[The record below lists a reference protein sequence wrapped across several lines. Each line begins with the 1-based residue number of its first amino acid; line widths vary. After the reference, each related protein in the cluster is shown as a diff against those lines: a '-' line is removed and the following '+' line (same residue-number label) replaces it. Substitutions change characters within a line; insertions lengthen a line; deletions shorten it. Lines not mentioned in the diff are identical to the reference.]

1 MAKTVELLKTAD
13 LTIVHSKLA
22 DNVNSIGNYQV
33 ICQVISVTRKEAS
46 ASFNNALNTYYLQL
60 YGIGHMV
67 KDHSDSERGNLLPT
81 LHGLILSISSN
92 LFYVHSCHRQDS
104 TYHSFCYTSR
114 GALCGTR
121 NSSVG
126 PS

>member
-81 LHGLILSISSN
+81 LHGLILSISSKV
-92 LFYVHSCHRQDS
+92 FFIYIMSQ
-104 TYHSFCYTSR
+104 T
-114 GALCGTR
+114 G
-121 NSSVG
+121 
-126 PS
+126 